1 MTVQTTFAI
10 TEYDGTGAQT
20 VFPIPFPFL
29 QSSDIKVTQL
39 DSVGEEYGKTV
50 GTDFNIVELDVVM
63 IVAPA
68 LLETL
73 RIERV
78 TPPIQPVDLRPNE
91 TFPEATVERALDRIT
106 MVCQEV
112 KGYVERVVAGGGLG
126 GIGGIGDGSGS
137 IDSNNDGIPDT
148 DLGRFLFRD
157 IGDNKYNAKD
167 FQVKNLAS
175 GENTTD
181 AVNLGQMLEAIS
193 IGGGTNPDVDNPV
206 TGNRINTQYGA
217 TYTLQ
222 PLDAD
227 GTVEMTS
234 SSPNTV
240 FIPAYNPL
248 NAITEGKQF
257 LMHQRGIGKMSIAP
271 ETGAV
276 ILRYNEKL
284 LPNADGRFS
293 TIWAQYRGNNEWHVG
308 GELEPPVTPPTP
320 PADPTPQPIPTIAV
334 PTGNFRSSKKVTF
347 KTDGDVTII
356 DNSNTETSIGRWFPA
371 GVPTPSPASY
381 DIFCTMI
388 AGDMENNQS
397 SSRNTWL
404 SLGSNRV
411 WVAEDSTSVRWMEL
425 RITVRVIAT
434 GVTATNT
441 ITVSRR
447 T

>member
-1 MTVQTTFAI
+1 MATKPTLPTLQNTGNVSSQIGVINDAFRGIENEFEKMVGREDNSLPNHMLDALDMNGHKVI
-10 TEYDGTGAQT
+10 NVADGTTGPDA
-20 VFPIPFPFL
+20 VNL
-29 QSSDIKVTQL
+29 SQL
-39 DSVGEEYGKTV
+39 NTKEDGLG
-50 GTDFNIVELDVVM
+50 N
-63 IVAPA
+63 
-68 LLETL
+68 
-73 RIERV
+73 
-78 TPPIQPVDLRPNE
+78 PNADGQVLAS
-91 TFPEATVERALDRIT
+91 T
-106 MVCQEV
+106 
-112 KGYVERVVAGGGLG
+112 VAGDRYWVGQNV
-126 GIGGIGDGSGS
+126 GIGGAGATLWGDIGGNIANQLDL
-137 IDSNNDGIPDT
+137 IALVDGIPDS
-148 DLGRFLFRD
+148 DLERFLYRD
-157 IGDNKYNAKD
+157 IGDDKYNAKD

-308 GELEPPVTPPTP
+308 GELELPVTPPTP
-320 PADPTPQPIPTIAV
+320 PVDPTPQPIPTIAV

-356 DNSNTETSIGRWFPA
+356 DNSNTETSIGRWFPD

-397 SSRNTWL
+397 SSKNTWL
-404 SLGSNRV
+404 SLGSDRV
-411 WVAEDSTSVRWMEL
+411 WVAEDSTSVRWLEL

-447 T
+447 A